1 MDQAVK
7 EIISNKRVNLSA
19 PGYQLNDLYPNLHS
33 SMVEDVEAVYSTGR
47 YVYSLQAPNF
57 NSTSSIII
65 PNSSFLG
72 EVYLHAELPA
82 LQAGQYVGSGFLYNA
97 IGSVSYIFG
106 SSNVPQIVLSG
117 ESVKELAMLECDTKE
132 KRDTIIKLAGQPNYF
147 AAVTPQLTQKADIVL
162 PMPFSSLA
170 GLFPPH
176 FYDSNILQNP
186 LTIQVTFNP
195 VSYVYGTSTGVL
207 PTGFSRCAV
216 YLRLGDLTDKSY
228 SLRNVLRLNP
238 EDSLNYGFIHHQTLN
253 TPKFI
258 GIKESDQSR
267 VSIPVQGLINADLVA
282 MSIHAVADA
291 DLANGNSFNWAQLSN
306 IELQYNGL
314 VYYAAPGEMY
324 RLANM
329 AGGAVGS
336 CSSAISTVNASGVVA
351 SPIIEP
357 VLFNFTRLKSFVFRN
372 RMANTWRLPNNTLQL
387 YFNTVDNASYTLFI
401 TVHYNGVISAQNGQA
416 NIYFD

>member
-1 MDQAVK
+1 MEHAVK

-19 PGYQLNDLYPNLHS
+19 PGYQLNDIYPNLHDS
-33 SMVEDVEAVYSTGR
+33 TVEDVEVVYSTGR

-72 EVYLHAELPA
+72 EVYLHAELPP
-82 LQAGQYVGSGFLYNA
+82 LLSGQYVGAGFLYNA
-97 IGSVSYIFG
+97 ISSVSYIFG

-117 ESVKELAMLECDTKE
+117 ESIKELAMLECDTKE
-132 KRDTIIKLAGQPNYF
+132 KRDTVLKLAGQPNYF
-147 AAVTPQLTQKADIVL
+147 GAISPQQIQKADIII

-170 GLFPPH
+170 GFFPPKL
-176 FYDSNILQNP
+176 YDSNILQNP
-186 LTIQVTFNP
+186 LSIQVTFNAP
-195 VSYVYGTSTGVL
+195 TSVYGASTGVI
-207 PTGFSRCAV
+207 PTGFTKCAA

-228 SLRNVLRLNP
+228 SLRNILRLNP

-253 TPKFI
+253 TPVFT
-258 GIKESDQSR
+258 GITEASGSS

-282 MSIHAVADA
+282 MSIHAVLSS
-291 DLANGNSFNWAQLSN
+291 DLSSGNALNWAPLSN
-306 IELQYNGL
+306 LQLQYNGL
-314 VYYAAPGEMY
+314 TYYSAPGEMY

-329 AGGAVGS
+329 AGGCPGS
-336 CSSAISTVNASGVVA
+336 CSASISTVNASGVIA
-351 SPIIEP
+351 SPVIEP
-357 VLFNFTRLKSFVFRN
+357 VLFNFTRLKSFVYRN

-387 YFNTVDNASYTLFI
+387 SFNTPDTQAYTLFI
-401 TVHYNGVISAQNGQA
+401 TVHYNAVVQAQNGQA

>member
-1 MDQAVK
+1 
-7 EIISNKRVNLSA
+7 
-19 PGYQLNDLYPNLHS
+19 
-33 SMVEDVEAVYSTGR
+33 VEDVEAVYSTGR

-72 EVYLHAELPA
+72 ECYLHGELPP
-82 LQAGQYVGSGFLYNA
+82 LVSGQYVGAGWMYNA
-97 IGSVSYIFG
+97 ISSVSYIFG
-106 SSNVPQIVLSG
+106 SSNVPQIVLAG

-132 KRDTIIKLAGQPNYF
+132 KRDTVIKLAGQPNYF
-147 AAVTPQLTQKADIVL
+147 AAISPQQIQKADIVL

-170 GLFPPH
+170 GLFPPK

-186 LTIQVTFNP
+186 LTIQITFNP
-195 VSYVYGTSTGVL
+195 ISYVYGTSTGVL
-207 PTGFSRCAV
+207 PSGFTKCAA

-253 TPKFI
+253 TPKYS
-258 GIKESDQSR
+258 GVPESSGTR
-267 VSIPVQGLINADLVA
+267 VSIPIQGLINADLVA

-291 DLANGNSFNWAQLSN
+291 DLANGNAFNWAPLSN
-306 IELQYNGL
+306 LELQYNGL
-314 VYYAAPGEMY
+314 IYYAAPGEMY
-324 RLANM
+324 KLANM
-329 AGGAVGS
+329 AGGSVGS
-336 CSSAISTVNASGVVA
+336 CSASISTVNASGVVA
-351 SPIIEP
+351 SPVIEP
-357 VLFNFTRLKSFVFRN
+357 VLFNFTRLKSLVFRN

-387 YFNTVDNASYTLFI
+387 YFNTIDTASYTLFI
-401 TVHYNGVISAQNGQA
+401 TVHYNGVIQAQNGQA